1 MPPHVLTLKI
11 GVPVILLRNINPP
24 RLCDG
29 TRLSVKKM
37 MNNVIEA
44 TILTGKFKGED
55 VLLPRIPMIPT
66 DMPFEFKRLQF
77 PVRLA
82 FAMTINKAQGQ
93 SLQVCGL
100 NLENPCFSHG
110 QLYGLLTCRKPS
122 GFIRLR
128 TRWKNKKYCVSHST
142 SINISLKLNFVITQ
156 FFRNGFE

>member
-1 MPPHVLTLKI
+1 VVTSI
-11 GVPVILLRNINPP
+11 NTNIIFN
-24 RLCDG
+24 G

-66 DMPFEFKRLQF
+66 DMPFKFKRLQF

-82 FAMTINKAQGQ
+82 FAMTINKAQGKL
-93 SLQVCGL
+93 LQVCGL

-110 QLYGLLTCRKPS
+110 ELYVACSRVGKPS
-122 GFIRLR
+122 DLFVYAPDGK
-128 TRWKNKKYCVSHST
+128 TR
-142 SINISLKLNFVITQ
+142 NIVYPTALQ
-156 FFRNGFE
+156 